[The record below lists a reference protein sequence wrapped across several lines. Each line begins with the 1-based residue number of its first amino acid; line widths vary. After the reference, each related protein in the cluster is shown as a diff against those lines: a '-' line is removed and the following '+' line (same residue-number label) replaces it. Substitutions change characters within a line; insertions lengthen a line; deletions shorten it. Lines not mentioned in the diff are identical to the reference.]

1 MLCRLVSAP
10 GLHDLVTIRDQNNSA
25 CEMLMREDLNKNG
38 KGTNLI
44 WIDLEMTGLD
54 TTSDHIIEV
63 ATIITD
69 QKLNIVALGPQLI
82 ISQSIEIM
90 DQMDEWN
97 TRHHGESGLTARVL
111 ESEVSVRDAELLT
124 LQFLHSHT
132 EPGMSPMCGNS
143 ICQDRRF
150 LARLMPDL
158 EAYFHYRNLDVSTL
172 KILAQRWAPNVA
184 AGFAKDP
191 SHRALDDIKDSIEE
205 LRFYRRHLI
214 NVDGAE

>member
-1 MLCRLVSAP
+1 
-10 GLHDLVTIRDQNNSA
+10 
-25 CEMLMREDLNKNG
+25 MREDLNKNR

-54 TTSDHIIEV
+54 TTSDNIIEI

-69 QKLNIVALGPQLI
+69 EKLNIVATGPELI
-82 ISQSIEIM
+82 ISQSIEVM
-90 DQMDEWN
+90 DQMDAWN
-97 TRHHGESGLTARVL
+97 TRQHGESGLTARVL
-111 ESEVSVRDAELLT
+111 ESEMSVRDAELLT
-124 LQFLHSHT
+124 LEFLHSHT

-172 KILAQRWAPNVA
+172 KILAQRWVPDVV
-184 AGFAKDP
+184 AGFNKDP

-214 NVDGAE
+214 KVDVAE